1 MVSKT
6 EVQEFWGDLYQQLY
20 ADNDDAL
27 TPDILERQIDEL
39 EDLFRK
45 REQPCV
51 LEMPLAELSGKKVL
65 EVGPGGGGH
74 SCIFKRYGAE
84 VTAVDITEA
93 RARSTA
99 LKFGLLRGGPAQAL
113 QGDAENLPFADDH
126 FDIVY
131 SNGVLHHSPNTER
144 CMEEIYRVL
153 KPGGTSVIM
162 LYSRISSVYFFNV
175 LPRAILTGE
184 IFRWPEAQWIGR
196 LTEGKPEFGETKN
209 PITRVYTRKAMLA
222 LFSEFNVIALRKW
235 SFQFDNFCVP
245 RLTQMRKWALTR
257 LGFPAHPGG
266 IVVYGAPYIPETAI
280 ERLIGRHLG
289 WCWVIK
295 AKKPTTVN
303 TAPLVSND

>member
-1 MVSKT
+1 MEMTSKT
-6 EVQEFWGDLYQQLY
+6 EVREFWDDLYQQLY
-20 ADNDDAL
+20 LDNDEAL

-39 EDLFRK
+39 EDLFRR

-65 EVGPGGGGH
+65 EVGPGSGGH
-74 SCIFKRYGAE
+74 SCIFKRYDAD

-99 LKFGLLRGGPAQAL
+99 LKFGLLRGGSAHAL
-113 QGDAENLPFADDH
+113 QGDAENLPFPDNY

-131 SNGVLHHSPNTER
+131 SNGVLHHSPDTER
-144 CMEEIYRVL
+144 CIEEVYRVL

-175 LPRAILTGE
+175 LPRALLTGE

-196 LTEGKPEFGETKN
+196 LTEGKPKFGEIKN

-222 LFSEFNVIALRKW
+222 LFGEFNVITLRKW

-245 RLTQMRKWALTR
+245 RLTQIRNWILTR
-257 LGFPAHPGG
+257 LGFEAHPGG
-266 IVVYGAPYIPETAI
+266 IIVYGAPFVPETRL
-280 ERLIGRHLG
+280 ERFIGRFLG
-289 WCWVIK
+289 FCWVIT
-295 AKKPTTVN
+295 AKKTPV
-303 TAPLVSND
+303 